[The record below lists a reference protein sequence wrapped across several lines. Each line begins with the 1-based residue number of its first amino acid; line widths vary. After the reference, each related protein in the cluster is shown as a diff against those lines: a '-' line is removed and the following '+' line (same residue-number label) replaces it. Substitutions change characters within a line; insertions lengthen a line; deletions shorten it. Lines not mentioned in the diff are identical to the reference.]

1 MKKVDTFKNR
11 INNELKAK
19 NTNAF
24 RVSKL
29 LGIPRTTMRE
39 YVTGRYEPKL
49 ENLEKLAR
57 YFNVEQKWLLGYDV
71 PKKINEEYKNMLIS
85 KISSM
90 TENQLKQLNN
100 VIDIFMKLY

>member
-1 MKKVDTFKNR
+1 
-11 INNELKAK
+11 
-19 NTNAF
+19 
-24 RVSKL
+24 
-29 LGIPRTTMRE
+29 MRE

-100 VIDIFMKLY
+100 VIDIFMKLYWLYL